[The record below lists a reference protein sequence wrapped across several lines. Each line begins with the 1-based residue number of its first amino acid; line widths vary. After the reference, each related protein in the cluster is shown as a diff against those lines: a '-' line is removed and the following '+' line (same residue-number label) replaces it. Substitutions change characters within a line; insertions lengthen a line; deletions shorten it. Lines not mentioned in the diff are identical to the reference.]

1 MIQIDIPIFDGN
13 YLEDLKVILCK
24 KNITILA
31 LSTLADKLFE
41 IESIK
46 SELVSDLIKSW

>member
-24 KNITILA
+24 KKYNNSGVIDI
-31 LSTLADKLFE
+31 S
-41 IESIK
+41 
-46 SELVSDLIKSW
+46 